1 MSELRSKVHLTSHP
15 ILLRRGPSGY
25 EDENNRTWLHLIIET
40 EDVLK
45 VLLHQVDIP
54 IEDIALTPSTL
65 TSFTMPLMWT
75 LHSGSQYVDNM
86 YRFWRIVRHIKVDGL
101 EEMILEL
108 MDNSLDM

>member
-1 MSELRSKVHLTSHP
+1 MAQLPSKVHLTSHP
-15 ILLRRGPSGY
+15 ILLRRRTSGY
-25 EDENNRTWLHLIIET
+25 EDENNRTWLHLIMET

-75 LHSGSQYVDNM
+75 LQSGSQYVDNM
-86 YRFWRIVRHIKVDGL
+86 HRFWRIVRHVKVDGL
-101 EEMILEL
+101 EEMILER
-108 MDNSLDM
+108 MEDS